1 MFRRTCKW
9 HHAELSRACEEDALG
24 ELDEEEVASA
34 TGQAQ
39 SLAKEALA
47 CLHREQCHQR
57 ALQEAAREEV
67 CQQERLKESSA
78 EPCARSASSRFCLTS
93 VLQTLEL
100 EAPPH
105 CCEPLP
111 WMRLLVGEFDSTGG
125 KNFTKK
131 LR

>member
-34 TGQAQ
+34 TGRAQ

-47 CLHREQCHQR
+47 FLHREQCQQR

-67 CQQERLKESSA
+67 CQQERLKEEWRRREHWVKSEACEFPDFRQHHESSKSGS
-78 EPCARSASSRFCLTS
+78 ARRYFAGGQVSLASLRWALTFS
-93 VLQTLEL
+93 
-100 EAPPH
+100 
-105 CCEPLP
+105 
-111 WMRLLVGEFDSTGG
+111 
-125 KNFTKK
+125 
-131 LR
+131 

>member
-57 ALQEAAREEV
+57 ALQEAIP
-67 CQQERLKESSA
+67 RLLTAWTWEI
-78 EPCARSASSRFCLTS
+78 SRR
-93 VLQTLEL
+93 LQGEL

-111 WMRLLVGEFDSTGG
+111 WMRLFVGEFDSTGG